1 MRSRFSSLS
10 LLWKILL
17 STSVAV
23 TVLFAIT
30 GEIVLRNITKTMS
43 DSLEEEVQGSFHA
56 YDSLWNSRAE
66 TLSTVS
72 RVISSM
78 SDVRAAFLTGD
89 QATIRDS
96 AGELWSKISNSSA
109 IFLVTDPRGIVIASL
124 GGVTAPSLSKSL
136 NLVQEAEARFPLQ
149 ASGFFLQDGE
159 LYQISVTPVYVQSAR
174 GQDLLINVLVAGYH
188 VDVLVAQQLKEA
200 TNSEFLFLTAGRV
213 VASTMNPRAT
223 RAVMQNIGKKQGK
236 EGTTR
241 GKERV
246 TDGVVEYALYQTPLL
261 DITRKPVG
269 QICILRSFES
279 AQRRISGLYNNILL
293 LWLSA
298 VSVGFVLTYLLARR
312 IVEPVKQLDRAAAEV
327 ALQNYAI
334 EVEVNSD
341 DEIGR
346 LARTFNNMCASI
358 RQAREDLIRQERI
371 STIGRL
377 SSSIVHDL
385 RNPLAAIYGGAEML
399 VDADLPPAHVKRL
412 AGNIYRSSRRIQELL
427 QDLLNVSRGKRL
439 PPELCR
445 LREVA
450 SAAADSLAAA
460 AEAQGVAVAVGIPP
474 EIEVPLERSRMERAF
489 VNLIGNALEAMP
501 DGGEVRISADVEDGS
516 VLIHVEDNGPGIAPE
531 IRSQLFQ
538 PFVTAGKRNGLG
550 LGLALSRQTVLEHG
564 GDMWVESQPGQGARF
579 SIRLPGAQVENR
591 MPVTPDAGGRMP
603 GAGSRSRT

>member
-23 TVLFAIT
+23 TVLFVIT

-43 DSLEEEVQGSFHA
+43 DSLEAEVQESFHA

-66 TLSTVS
+66 ALSTVS

-96 AGELWSKISNSSA
+96 AGELWSKISSSSA
-109 IFLVTDPRGIVIASL
+109 IFLVTDARGAVIASL
-124 GGVTAPSLSKSL
+124 GGATASSLPKRL
-136 NLVQEAEARFPLQ
+136 DMVQEAAARFPQQ

-159 LYQISVTPVYVQSAR
+159 LYQISVTPVYVQSTR

-188 VDVLVAQQLKEA
+188 VDALVAQQLKQA
-200 TNSEFLFLTAGRV
+200 TNSEFLFLTPGRV
-213 VASTMNPRAT
+213 IASTMNPRAT
-223 RAVMQNIGKKQGK
+223 SAVVESIAKK
-236 EGTTR
+236 R

-246 TDGVVEYALYQTPLL
+246 TDGLVEYALYPTPLL

-279 AQRRISGLYNNILL
+279 AQRRIADLYNNILL
-293 LWLSA
+293 LWLLA

-358 RQAREDLIRQERI
+358 RQARVDLIRQERI

-377 SSSIVHDL
+377 SGSIVHDL

-412 AGNIYRSSRRIQELL
+412 AGNIYRASRRIQELL
-427 QDLLNVSRGKRL
+427 QDLLNVSRGKHRA
-439 PPELCR
+439 PELCR

-450 SAAADSLAAA
+450 SAAIDSLATA
-460 AEAQGVAVAVGIPP
+460 AEAQGVTVALDIPP
-474 EIEVPLERSRMERAF
+474 EIEAPLERSRMERAF

-501 DGGEVRISADVEDGS
+501 DGGEVRISAEVEDGS

-531 IRSQLFQ
+531 ILSQLFQ
-538 PFVTAGKRNGLG
+538 PFVSAGKRNGLG

-564 GDMWVESQPGQGARF
+564 GDMWVESQPGRGARF
-579 SIRLPGAQVENR
+579 SFRLPGAQVAQTLGLQ
-591 MPVTPDAGGRMP
+591 V
-603 GAGSRSRT
+603 